1 MLAQR
6 YCSFLRLLEFFDAF
20 LESCELILVVFARL
34 LQVLLYDL
42 VLGFLLTLALVVPLR
57 QFFDG

>member
-6 YCSFLRLLEFFDAF
+6 YCSFLRQLEFFDA
-20 LESCELILVVFARL
+20 LLKSRELILVVFARL